1 MVCWTTAYIHVD
13 GVDLAF
19 DSIDHRFFLD
29 ELEAGEGKTT
39 VRRYQKRPGSLNL
52 NATSVVI
59 FPQRTRRNH
68 FQVPTRRSHHDPKRI
83 QPTQTQWRIRHII
96 SCQPV
101 SKDEIVSIRP
111 SNRADRGRRRRHDGR
126 NVARAGLQVHVE
138 IQERAPDRRGRRGEE
153 GGDVRRQE

>member
-96 SCQPV
+96 SCQPE
-101 SKDEIVSIRP
+101 SKNETIFILSHSKKKKSLDKKEGGVP
-111 SNRADRGRRRRHDGR
+111 KRRR
-126 NVARAGLQVHVE
+126 
-138 IQERAPDRRGRRGEE
+138 PRRDEE
-153 GGDVRRQE
+153 NCC